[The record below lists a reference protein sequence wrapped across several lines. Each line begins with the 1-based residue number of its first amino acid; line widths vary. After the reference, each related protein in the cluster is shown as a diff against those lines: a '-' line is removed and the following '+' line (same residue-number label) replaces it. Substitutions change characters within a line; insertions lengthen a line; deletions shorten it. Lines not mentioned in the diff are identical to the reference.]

1 MNKSTQVVCFFLLPH
16 SLLRPSSRSLLQ
28 WFESQLIALNNKFRD
43 ILEEKSVTSLDKL
56 AAVEDRITHLE
67 EHFEREKAQIL
78 KQIEDRGKEL
88 AEMLQKFK
96 EEFDHDRELRL
107 ARDAAMV
114 KQLTDHEHVVG
125 EKFEKQIV
133 SDESFL

>member
-1 MNKSTQVVCFFLLPH
+1 M
-16 SLLRPSSRSLLQ
+16 
-28 WFESQLIALNNKFRD
+28 
-43 ILEEKSVTSLDKL
+43 DKL
-56 AAVEDRITHLE
+56 ALVEDRITQLE
-67 EHFEREKAQIL
+67 EHFEKEKAQIL
-78 KQIEDRGKEL
+78 QQIEDRGREL

-96 EEFDHDRELRL
+96 EEFDNDRELRL

-133 SDESFL
+133 SHTQGPLPLPASC